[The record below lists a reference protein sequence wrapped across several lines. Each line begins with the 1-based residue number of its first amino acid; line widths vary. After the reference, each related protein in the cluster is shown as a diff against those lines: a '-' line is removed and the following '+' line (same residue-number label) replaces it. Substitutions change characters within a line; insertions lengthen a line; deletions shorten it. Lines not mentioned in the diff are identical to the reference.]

1 MADFRTSLP
10 SGPKETE
17 PKGRARTAV
26 ICLAATPPCRQ
37 CPSLSVRL
45 ARTARY
51 TRASPSMQKVLAV
64 DCLPQAVVV
73 LDEGS
78 DEFMQAGPGY
88 CDVILRRYE
97 PRAGMKCATSST
109 QRISAASIVALRSS
123 HISRYDH
130 WECDQM
136 EVLFWKLHCPT
147 GTRVRCPIETF
158 MLLSV
163 QPGSAP
169 VRNEWKHEAEAQE

>member
-1 MADFRTSLP
+1 
-10 SGPKETE
+10 
-17 PKGRARTAV
+17 
-26 ICLAATPPCRQ
+26 
-37 CPSLSVRL
+37 
-45 ARTARY
+45 
-51 TRASPSMQKVLAV
+51 MQKILAV

-73 LDEGS
+73 LDEGG

-109 QRISAASIVALRSS
+109 PRISAASIVALRSS